1 MARDDCPVLV
11 IEDDASLRDLMDW
24 GLSDLG
30 YRVATAGDGLAALEV
45 IQREP
50 PCLIFLDM
58 RMPVLDGW
66 GFAQRYCAAGGPQAP
81 IVVVT
86 AAPDAAEWAR
96 QINAVDYLAKPFD
109 IGELVEKTVQYFG

>member
-1 MARDDCPVLV
+1 MDSIRDSRVQRRLHSRRVSTGRRNAHYRHIASSGMMARDDCPVLV

-50 PCLIFLDM
+50 PCLVFLDM
-58 RMPVLDGW
+58 RMPVLD
-66 GFAQRYCAAGGPQAP
+66 
-81 IVVVT
+81 
-86 AAPDAAEWAR
+86 AR
-96 QINAVDYLAKPFD
+96 
-109 IGELVEKTVQYFG
+109 

>member
-1 MARDDCPVLV
+1 MVRDDCPVLV
-11 IEDDASLRDLMDW
+11 VDDDPSLRDLMDW

-30 YRVATAGDGLAALEV
+30 YRVATAPDGLAALEV
-45 IQREP
+45 VEKER

-66 GFAQRYCAAGGPQAP
+66 GFAKRYREASGQQAP

-86 AAPDAAEWAR
+86 AARDAAEWAR
-96 QINAVDYLAKPFD
+96 QIDAVDYLAKPFD
-109 IGELVEKTVQYFG
+109 INALVEKTVRYFG